1 MKLKLL
7 DAKSLQK
14 KYPDSE
20 RGIILLPNEK
30 TLWLPSEALALNW
43 QLGGGIPYG
52 RIVELFGYES
62 TGKSLLAMNFCKVAQ
77 MLGGHVLW
85 ADAEQCFTGDWAII
99 NGMNLEQLDVYG
111 ANDVE
116 GISDWSRDMIIFY
129 RAKLI
134 KNEPIVLVVDSI
146 AALECESNINSDDVE
161 GKAQMGNRAKAIY
174 QFYRKRT
181 HFFKMMGVVVIMINQ
196 VRKKLGASMFESNE
210 TTPGGDSTKF
220 YASLR
225 ISLAAGKQIKGKIVK
240 SRFKED
246 TKGIKF
252 GRTVYVGIAKNK
264 VAPPRSNIKSQVH
277 FIDGILGYVG
287 YSRYHGLEEI
297 LVTEG
302 IVRKKGSYYYYKDHS
317 ICNGDEAFL
326 RFLTENPS
334 KRKLLIDKAPIN
346 TVSKTKAKIE
356 ALTSNLFPVKLKKMN
371 EEIEDDD

>member
-85 ADAEQCFTGDWAII
+85 ADAEQCFTGDWAIT

-134 KNEPIVLVVDSI
+134 RNEPIVLVVDSI

-240 SRFKED
+240 GRFKED

-252 GRTVYVGIAKNK
+252 GRTVYIGIAKNK

-287 YSRYHGLEEI
+287 YARYHGLEEI

-302 IVRKKGSYYYYKDHS
+302 VVKKKGSYYYYKDHS

-326 RFLTENPS
+326 RFLNDNPD
-334 KRKLLIDKAPIN
+334 KRKLLIGKAPIN

-356 ALTSNLFPVKLKKMN
+356 ALTTNLFPVKLKKMN

>member
-30 TLWLPSEALALNW
+30 TLWLPSEALPLNW

-85 ADAEQCFTGDWAII
+85 ADAEQCFTGDWAIT

-134 KNEPIVLVVDSI
+134 RNEPIVLVVDSI

-240 SRFKED
+240 GRFKED

-252 GRTVYVGIAKNK
+252 GRTVYIGIAKNK

-287 YSRYHGLEEI
+287 YARYHGLEEI

-302 IVRKKGSYYYYKDHS
+302 VVKKKGSYYYYKDHS

-326 RFLTENPS
+326 RFLNDNPD
-334 KRKLLIDKAPIN
+334 KRKLLIGKAPIN

-356 ALTSNLFPVKLKKMN
+356 ALTTNLFPVKLKKMN